1 MKEGSDIKWRSIS
14 EDDSLFDESNALR
27 AIIYI
32 KGDEIF
38 QAYCYDINPWTNVDR
53 VTDERVDRYA
63 FV

>member
-32 KGDEIF
+32 KDDEIF
-38 QAYCYDINPWTNVDR
+38 QAYCYDINPWNM
-53 VTDERVDRYA
+53 TDERVDRYA